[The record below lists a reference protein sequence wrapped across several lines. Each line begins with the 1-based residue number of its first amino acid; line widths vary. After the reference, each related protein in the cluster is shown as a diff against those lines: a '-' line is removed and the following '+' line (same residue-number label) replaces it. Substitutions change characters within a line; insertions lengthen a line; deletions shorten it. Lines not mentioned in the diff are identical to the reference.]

1 MKIIVGTRG
10 SKLAVTQT
18 NWVINKLKEKHPEVE
33 FETKIIK
40 TKGDLIQ
47 NVSLDKIGDKGL
59 FVKEIEQQL
68 IDGQIDMAVHS
79 MKDMPSTPAKGL
91 VFTKSWKREDP
102 RDVLILR
109 TAKHL
114 SELQEGAVIAT
125 GSKRRAFQLLKLKP
139 DLQIINIR
147 GNVDTRLRKMEEQQ
161 LDGIVLAAAGLKR
174 LGMEDVITQ
183 YLAPEDMISAPA
195 QGALALEVR
204 EDQKELQ
211 KMLDVFCDE
220 ETMNEV

>member
-79 MKDMPSTPAKGL
+79 MKDMPSNLPKGL
-91 VFTKSWKREDP
+91 
-102 RDVLILR
+102 
-109 TAKHL
+109 
-114 SELQEGAVIAT
+114 
-125 GSKRRAFQLLKLKP
+125 
-139 DLQIINIR
+139 
-147 GNVDTRLRKMEEQQ
+147 
-161 LDGIVLAAAGLKR
+161 
-174 LGMEDVITQ
+174 
-183 YLAPEDMISAPA
+183 
-195 QGALALEVR
+195 
-204 EDQKELQ
+204 
-211 KMLDVFCDE
+211 
-220 ETMNEV
+220 